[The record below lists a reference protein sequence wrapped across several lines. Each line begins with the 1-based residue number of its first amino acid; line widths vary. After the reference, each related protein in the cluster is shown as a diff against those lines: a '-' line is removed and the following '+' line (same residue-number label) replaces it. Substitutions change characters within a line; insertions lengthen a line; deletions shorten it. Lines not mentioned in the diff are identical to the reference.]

1 MTKNTPEVLIALGG
15 NLPFED
21 LHPRDT
27 ILSAVNSLSGPQ
39 IEVVRESRLFK
50 TPCFP
55 KGAGPDYVNA
65 AVVVR
70 SDLAAPEILDFL
82 HSVEAK
88 FDRERITRWGMRT
101 LDLDLLAVGDQ
112 IAPDS
117 QTFAHWL
124 NLGSEAQKTDAPEQ
138 LILPHPR
145 LQDRGFV
152 LVPLMDVAPDWVH
165 PVLKRSVRQ
174 MVEALPAEVMAE
186 IEAI

>member
-27 ILSAVNSLSGPQ
+27 ILSAISSLSGAQ
-39 IEVVRESRLFK
+39 MEVVRESRLFK

-55 KGAGPDYVNA
+55 AGAGPDYINA
-65 AVVVR
+65 ALVAR
-70 SDLAAPEILDFL
+70 SSLSPSEILDFL
-82 HSVEAK
+82 HKVEVE
-88 FDRERITRWGMRT
+88 FDRKRLNRWGMRT

-112 IAPDS
+112 VAPDS
-117 QTFAHWL
+117 HTYAQWRDL
-124 NLGSEAQKTDAPEQ
+124 DPEMQKTVAPDQ

-145 LQDRGFV
+145 MQDRGFV
-152 LVPLMDVAPDWVH
+152 LVPLLDVAPDWVH

-174 MVEALPAEVMAE
+174 MVEDLPAEALAE